1 MIASLRGKLVARSVD
16 EIVIECGGVGYGAAA
31 SLRTIESLGGG
42 PNEEVF
48 VLVHTVVKE
57 DAIDL
62 YAFASAAEREM
73 FRRLISVSGVGPKSA
88 LGALSV
94 YSPADLQFAFTS
106 GDEKALTR
114 IPGVGKKTAQRM
126 LLELGEKMTRKLPET
141 SAQGS
146 IIDAPA
152 NVMSDLELALTG
164 LGYAPKDILRVVAL
178 IQQEGAM
185 TSDLQVLIR
194 RALSMLKS

>member
-1 MIASLRGKLVARSVD
+1 MIASLRGKLIARTID
-16 EIVIECGGVGYGAAA
+16 QIVIECGGVGYAAAA
-31 SLRTIESLGGG
+31 SLRTMESLGGTDH
-42 PNEEVF
+42 VAF

-62 YAFASAAEREM
+62 YAFASAAEREL

-94 YSPADLQFAFTS
+94 YSPSELQTAFTT
-106 GDEKALTR
+106 GDERALTR

-126 LLELGEKMTRKLPET
+126 LLELGEKMSRALPAT

-152 NVMSDLELALTG
+152 NVLSDLELALVG
-164 LGYAPKDILRVVAL
+164 LGYAPRDIQKVV
-178 IQQEGAM
+178 QQIHNEGAM
-185 TSDLQVLIR
+185 TSELPILIR
-194 RALSMLKS
+194 RALSLLKS